1 MLLSC
6 EDDAELSEET
16 SELLSDEIS
25 EEISEVLSEKLSELS
40 SERKAEELSKI
51 FSEELLVKIPELS
64 KEISGSSEEESCC
77 EAKHRFSVVSFCGTC
92 TSDGETYGQK
102 DSCKNSQTFPHLSS
116 QPLKD
121 GFSYQDG
128 INFVSV
134 YSEIAITS
142 ALPRGSA
149 KNRD

>member
-25 EEISEVLSEKLSELS
+25 EEVSEVLSEKLSELS
-40 SERKAEELSKI
+40 SEREAEELSKI

-77 EAKHRFSVVSFCGTC
+77 EAKSP
-92 TSDGETYGQK
+92 
-102 DSCKNSQTFPHLSS
+102 DSPSSLSAV
-116 QPLKD
+116 P
-121 GFSYQDG
+121 
-128 INFVSV
+128 
-134 YSEIAITS
+134 AHPT
-142 ALPRGSA
+142 A
-149 KNRD
+149 KHMAKKTAAKTVKPFLIYPPNR